1 MALLQAEAGPPQTL
15 GLTAGQ
21 HWLSTWTLVPTE
33 HYSLPMMTSPPA
45 LGYHA
50 VDPSHIQQ
58 DPGSVGA
65 LSLSPSLPFPSP
77 PLPAPLTQPYRP
89 FECLGLSWDIVK
101 YLPYPSPSSQTYN

>member
-65 LSLSPSLPFPSP
+65 LSLSLLLSLFPLPLSLPPSP
-77 PLPAPLTQPYRP
+77 NLT
-89 FECLGLSWDIVK
+89 GHLSAWAF
-101 YLPYPSPSSQTYN
+101 PGT